1 MTSTAQRHK
10 LGDRMIVMIGA
21 LIVAAVVALVGFSY
35 LVASRVDTNS
45 AEREMSVAR
54 GELIELTERMRAE
67 LATFAR
73 WDEAVERTAQS
84 GNMEWLHR
92 YLGQR
97 LHHGSG
103 HHRTYILDH
112 KDRPIYAARDGGMV
126 ASDAYHAVAE
136 TVAPLIHSV
145 RHAHAVDFAFRLSS
159 TDSSRA
165 PARFDPPPEATI
177 EVVFRRLEG
186 RPAMLGV
193 MTILPAL
200 GAADPKRTSPPL
212 VVSASFL
219 GGDLLAKLASE
230 LGTDNLTVTEDP
242 PASEQLALALSL
254 GAADEPAWVTWT
266 PRRPGS
272 AMLQRLLP
280 ALATVVAL
288 LIAVTALVLVYVRRT
303 AERLDHSERRATE
316 LAYRDRLT
324 GLANRMQLLEVLS
337 ERLQQVSASQRI
349 ALLLIDLD
357 DFKDINDTLGHPTGD
372 EVLFAM
378 GERLSAIG
386 GSSGL
391 TVRFGGD
398 EFVLL
403 MPVSADN
410 DEVFAICHRVSDAV
424 RAHVAAGEQ
433 VLNVSAT
440 VGVAVAPEDGT
451 DAEQL
456 MRRAEIAL
464 YRAKTEA
471 RGGYRLFDPSYEE
484 VLHKRS
490 AIERELQRALTNE
503 ELAVKFQPL
512 FAADGER
519 IVGVEALV
527 RWNHPERGVVPPS
540 EFIPVAEQTGLV
552 VKIDEW
558 VLRRACEYALHWPGL
573 SLSVNL
579 SPSNF
584 RQPHVAERLT
594 RVLADT
600 GFDPR
605 RLEIEIT
612 ESMLLGASGEVLGEL
627 SEMRRMGVR
636 IALDDFGTGFS
647 SLGYL
652 RRFPVDKLKI
662 DRSFVQNLGITEDA
676 AAIVECVARLGRA
689 LGLAVTAEGV
699 ENGEQHRFVRAVGCH
714 QVQGYLFSPPVEPE
728 RIEEMLPHS
737 PAQAHL
743 PKQRLATV

>member
-1 MTSTAQRHK
+1 MTSILRRQK
-10 LGDRMIVMIGA
+10 LADRMIVMIGA
-21 LIVAAVVALVGFSY
+21 LIVVAVIALVGFAY
-35 LVASRVDTNS
+35 LVARHVDQTS
-45 AEREMSVAR
+45 AERELRVAR
-54 GELIELTERMRAE
+54 GELLEITDRMKAD
-67 LATFAR
+67 LAAFTR
-73 WDEAVERTAQS
+73 WDEIVERTTRS
-84 GNMEWLHR
+84 GDTEWMHR
-92 YLGQR
+92 YVGLR
-97 LHHGSG
+97 LHQGSG
-103 HHRTYILDH
+103 HHRTFVLNHADQ
-112 KDRPIYAARDGGMV
+112 PIYAARDGN
-126 ASDAYHAVAE
+126 AVAPTAYRSVHE
-136 TVAPLIHSV
+136 IIAPLVHSV
-145 RHAHAVDFAFRLSS
+145 RHAHAIDFAFRLSS
-159 TDSSRA
+159 TDSSRPEPQFEP
-165 PARFDPPPEATI
+165 PAEAAI

-193 MTILPAL
+193 TTIVPGAGKPDAKRATPAV
-200 GAADPKRTSPPL
+200 A
-212 VVSASFL
+212 VSAAFL
-219 GGDLLAKLASE
+219 GNDLLAKLARE
-230 LGTDNLTVTEDP
+230 LGVENLAVTEQRPDDDK
-242 PASEQLALALSL
+242 LAFAVPL
-254 GAADEPAWVTWT
+254 GEKEAPAWIAWT
-266 PRRPGS
+266 PRRPGT

-280 ALATVVAL
+280 ALATIVAL
-288 LIAVTALVLVYVRRT
+288 LIAVSALILFYVRRT

-324 GLANRMQLLEVLS
+324 GLANRVQLIDVLS
-337 ERLQQVSASQRI
+337 ERLPHATPSQRL
-349 ALLLIDLD
+349 ALILIDLD

-378 GERLSAIG
+378 GERLGAIG
-386 GSSGL
+386 DGHGL

-398 EFVLL
+398 EFALL
-403 MPVSADN
+403 MPVGADN
-410 DEVFAICHRVSDAV
+410 EDIFAICHRVSDAV

-433 VLNVSAT
+433 FLNVSAT

-464 YRAKTEA
+464 YRAKAEA
-471 RGGYRLFDPSYEE
+471 RGGYRLFDTSYEE

-490 AIERELQRALTNE
+490 AIERELQRALANE
-503 ELAVKFQPL
+503 ELAVRFQPL

-552 VKIDEW
+552 VKLDEW
-558 VLRRACEYALHWPGL
+558 VLRRACEYAMQWPGL
-573 SLSVNL
+573 SLAVNL
-579 SPSNF
+579 SASNF

-612 ESMLLGASGEVLGEL
+612 ESMLLGATGEVLGEL
-627 SEMRRMGVR
+627 SEMRRMGIR

-662 DRSFVQNLGITEDA
+662 DKSFVQNLGITEDA
-676 AAIVECVARLGRA
+676 AAIVECVTRLGRA

-699 ENGEQHRFVRAVGCH
+699 ENAEQHRFVRAVGCH

-728 RIEEMLPHS
+728 RIDEMLPRR
-737 PAQAHL
+737 PNQAQL
-743 PKQRLATV
+743 PKQRFATV